1 MGSKLSDLPPEPR
14 NWRTFLKHPRRNDLQ
29 LAMDDEYNSLI
40 ANDTWRPATA
50 EEVTNHEVIP
60 AQWVW
65 SYKGDAQGYHIKDKA
80 RMVACGNKQQESI
93 WHREVYSY
101 VVRTTTLRAILALVA
116 AFDLECEQ
124 IDMITAYLNARL
136 TDDDTILLRLPPG
149 CSGARNIVR
158 LQRGMYG
165 LRQSALLWYND
176 LKDSLY
182 KLGFSPIEADPC
194 VFVNK
199 ENAIV
204 VVYVDDLIL
213 ITKDIAS
220 MKELKAR
227 LFNRYKARDLGP
239 IGFYLGIRIHRDRP
253 NRSIS
258 LTMDSYIE
266 RVVEEYHLT
275 DAPAADTPLPKSAL
289 TLTKRE
295 DQADDN
301 LIHQYQS
308 LVAKL
313 LYPTSIIRPDL
324 AWHVNHMARF
334 ATNPTEEQLSLLKRM
349 LRYYKGTSTLGIRYQ
364 ATATDM
370 ADTLGTLGLS
380 GYSDSAFGDNVE
392 RKSSAGYVFKMAGG
406 VISFKSYRQ
415 RLVTLSSTEAE
426 YIALTYAAKEATWL
440 CRLLRQVGY
449 QGYDLKPLKLYTDN
463 EPALNMVRKDGH
475 HERTKHIDNYYK
487 YTKQE
492 YQNGNVD
499 LEHIPGVDMPADGL
513 TKPLNKTSHAK
524 FLRLINMVT
533 VPRM

>member
-1 MGSKLSDLPPEPR
+1 
-14 NWRTFLKHPRRNDLQ
+14 
-29 LAMDDEYNSLI
+29 
-40 ANDTWRPATA
+40 
-50 EEVTNHEVIP
+50 
-60 AQWVW
+60 
-65 SYKGDAQGYHIKDKA
+65 
-80 RMVACGNKQQESI
+80 
-93 WHREVYSY
+93 VYLY
-101 VVRTTTLRAILALVA
+101 VVCTTTLRAILALVA
-116 AFDLECEQ
+116 AFNLECEQ

-220 MKELKAR
+220 IKELKAR
-227 LFNRYKARDLGP
+227 LSNRYKARDLGP

-275 DAPAADTPLPKSAL
+275 DALAADTPLPKSAL

-301 LIHQYQS
+301 LIHQY
-308 LVAKL
+308 
-313 LYPTSIIRPDL
+313 
-324 AWHVNHMARF
+324 
-334 ATNPTEEQLSLLKRM
+334 
-349 LRYYKGTSTLGIRYQ
+349 
-364 ATATDM
+364 
-370 ADTLGTLGLS
+370 
-380 GYSDSAFGDNVE
+380 
-392 RKSSAGYVFKMAGG
+392 
-406 VISFKSYRQ
+406 
-415 RLVTLSSTEAE
+415 
-426 YIALTYAAKEATWL
+426 
-440 CRLLRQVGY
+440 
-449 QGYDLKPLKLYTDN
+449 
-463 EPALNMVRKDGH
+463 
-475 HERTKHIDNYYK
+475 
-487 YTKQE
+487 
-492 YQNGNVD
+492 
-499 LEHIPGVDMPADGL
+499 
-513 TKPLNKTSHAK
+513 
-524 FLRLINMVT
+524 
-533 VPRM
+533 